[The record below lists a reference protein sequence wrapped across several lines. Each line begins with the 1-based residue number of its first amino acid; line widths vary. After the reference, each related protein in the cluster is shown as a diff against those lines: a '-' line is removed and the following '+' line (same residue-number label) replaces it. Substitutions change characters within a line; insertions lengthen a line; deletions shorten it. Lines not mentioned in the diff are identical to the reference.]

1 MVKLVYFLHIQQ
13 RIEFCLI
20 VFLVTIVGDDL
31 NLRHFRYLI
40 TFKLWLLDKS
50 LYYF

>member
-1 MVKLVYFLHIQQ
+1 MDKSVYFLHIQQ

-20 VFLVTIVGDDL
+20 VFLITIAGDDL

-40 TFKLWLLDKS
+40 TLNCDF
-50 LYYF
+50 